1 MADDKTEDTTIES
14 TEVEATTEP
23 VEQEVEAT
31 EEETT
36 DVEETEEVEAP
47 VADEPIEEPEAP
59 EPQPSYREN
68 KRIAELTRKLAEAQ
82 HPAYNPP
89 QLPRQNIAEGDYDVD
104 QLNGMFQ
111 QGTQEAYQAGLAQA
125 NAIGFTTDL
134 KIEAPR
140 VAQKYEFMN
149 QDSEHFDPGAAA
161 LLNEKYLKIVGY
173 NPNNGTVQNNN
184 IGYEEF
190 IDAEVELAQLLN
202 RSASADS
209 SRNLAKQAAQT
220 GVRPNSVNKKNY
232 QGTDPS
238 KMTLDQLQAAALQE
252 AKQMRF

>member
-1 MADDKTEDTTIES
+1 MADEPEDTTIES
-14 TEVEATTEP
+14 TEVEAPTEP
-23 VEQEVEAT
+23 VEQEVE
-31 EEETT
+31 
-36 DVEETEEVEAP
+36 VEEPAEEVDTPEP
-47 VADEPIEEPEAP
+47 EPEADEPIEEP
-59 EPQPSYREN
+59 QPVTSHREN
-68 KRIAELTRKLAEAQ
+68 KRIADLTRKLQEAQ
-82 HPAYNPP
+82 QPAYNQP
-89 QLPRQNIAEGDYDVD
+89 QPQRPNIAEGDYDVD

-125 NAIGFTTDL
+125 NAIGFSTDL

-140 VAQKYEFMN
+140 VSQKYEFMN
-149 QDSEHFDPGAAA
+149 QDSDGFDPGAAA

-173 NPNNGTVQNNN
+173 NPNTGTVQNNN

-209 SRNLAKQAAQT
+209 TRNLAKQAAQT
-220 GVRPNSVNKKNY
+220 GVRPNSVAKKNY
-232 QGTDPS
+232 EGNDPS
-238 KMTLDQLQAAALQE
+238 KMTLEQLQSAALQE